1 MEIVVLICE
10 LIAGVEVASTSS
22 GSQLVLEDEVLV
34 IGVPGAFIWTGRR
47 A

>member
-34 IGVPGAFIWTGRR
+34 IGIPGAFIWTERG